1 MLSGST
7 ATIKGAGTPVSM
19 ADHSPNTIISRLKP
33 SDRPSTTILVVSTDH
48 NRGSKNA
55 QNPKQA
61 KIKN

>member
-19 ADHSPNTIISRLKP
+19 ADHSRNTTIISHLKP
-33 SDRPSTTILVVSTDH
+33 SDLPPTTILVVSTDH
-48 NRGSKNA
+48 NNGPKNA

-61 KIKN
+61 S